1 MSAMDQTSPRFGGI
15 PMPKGFAAWFAV
27 GVVIFLALL
36 PPLTELIGESF
47 YLKIGTRIVI
57 MAIAAVGLN
66 LILGYGGMVSF
77 GHAAYIGIG
86 AYCAAIPIYHGYEVG
101 LVHILM
107 AIFFSALFALVTGA
121 ISLRTKG
128 VHFIMITLAFSQMA
142 YYFFI
147 SLEGYGGDDGLPLP
161 FGSNSEFPL
170 GFDISDRWTLYYTG
184 FVSLMLAVYLKYR
197 LVNSRFGRVIRGSKS
212 NERRMMALGYPTYR
226 YRLTAYVISG
236 AICGYAGVLL
246 VNYTTFI
253 SPEMMGWTRS
263 GELIFMVVLGGTA
276 TLFGPIYGVMAFI
289 LMSEFLPEIMDSFYE
304 GAGTYWLLPF
314 GIFLV
319 VVVLFTQGG
328 INGLLRWVGQ
338 AGAGGGRK

>member
-1 MSAMDQTSPRFGGI
+1 MSTIDQTPPSIAGI
-15 PMPKGFAAWFAV
+15 PMPRTFAAWFAV
-27 GVVIFLALL
+27 GVLIFLALL
-36 PPLTELIGESF
+36 PPLTELIGQSF
-47 YLKIGTRIVI
+47 YLKVGTRIVI

-101 LVHILM
+101 FGHIVM
-107 AIFFSALFALVTGA
+107 AIVFSSLFALITGA

-128 VHFIMITLAFSQMA
+128 VHFIMITMAFSQMA

-161 FGSNSEFPL
+161 YGSNSEFPF
-170 GFDISDRWTLYYTG
+170 GFKISDRWTMYYTG
-184 FVSLMLAVYLKYR
+184 FVSLLLVLYMTHR
-197 LVNSRFGRVIRGSKS
+197 LINSRFGRVIRGSKS

-226 YRLTAYVISG
+226 YRLTAYVLSG

-276 TLFGPIYGVMAFI
+276 TLLGPVYGVMAFI
-289 LMSEFLPEIMDSFYE
+289 LLAEFLPEIMDFVYD

-314 GIFLV
+314 GIILV
-319 VVVLFTQGG
+319 VIVLFTQGG
-328 INGLLRWVGQ
+328 INGMLRWIGQ
-338 AGAGGGRK
+338 SAGGNR

>member
-1 MSAMDQTSPRFGGI
+1 MSTMDTSPTFGGLAK
-15 PMPKGFAAWFAV
+15 PKTLAAWFAV
-27 GVVIFLALL
+27 AVLVFLALV
-36 PPLTELIGESF
+36 PPLTDLIGQSF
-47 YLKIGTRIVI
+47 YLKVGTRIVI

-66 LILGYGGMVSF
+66 LVLGYGGMVSF

-101 LVHILM
+101 FGHILL
-107 AIFFSALFALVTGA
+107 AIGFSALFALITGA

-128 VHFIMITLAFSQMA
+128 VHFIMITMAFSQMA

-161 FGSNSEFPL
+161 YGANSEFPL
-170 GFDISDRWTLYYTG
+170 GFNISDRWTMYYTA
-184 FVSLMLAVYLKYR
+184 FVSLLVVLYLSYR

-212 NERRMMALGYPTYR
+212 NERRMQALGYPTYR
-226 YRLTAYVISG
+226 YRLTAYVLSG
-236 AICGYAGVLL
+236 VICGYAGVLL

-276 TLFGPIYGVMAFI
+276 TMLGPVYGVMTFI
-289 LMSEFLPEIMDSFYE
+289 LLAEFLPDLMDFFYD
-304 GAGTYWLLPF
+304 GSGTYWHLPF
-314 GIFLV
+314 GILLLV
-319 VVVLFTQGG
+319 IVLFTRGG
-328 INGLLRWVGQ
+328 INGLLRWLGQ
-338 AGAGGGRK
+338 GGNR